1 MENFMQ
7 KKHKSKSSNQNRGNP
22 RGMFLLVLLGVA
34 VIAAALVFANQAARQ
49 ENAGMV
55 GPRLSVDQEVIDFGQ
70 VKMGQPVSAEFTLT
84 NTGDSDLRLTKEPY
98 IEVVEG
104 C

>member
-1 MENFMQ
+1 MQ
-7 KKHKSKSSNQNRGNP
+7 KKHTRKSSNQSRGNP

-34 VIAAALVFANQAARQ
+34 VIAAALVFASQAGSQ
-49 ENAGMV
+49 ENAGVV

-70 VKMGQPVSAEFTLT
+70 VKMGQPVSAAFKLT
-84 NTGDSDLRLTKEPY
+84 NTGDADLRLTKEPY

>member
-1 MENFMQ
+1 MQ
-7 KKHKSKSSNQNRGNP
+7 KKHNRRSSNQNRGNP
-22 RGMFLLVLLGVA
+22 RGIFLLVLLGVA
-34 VIAAALVFANQAARQ
+34 VIAAALVFASQAGSQ
-49 ENAGMV
+49 ETTGVV

-70 VKMGQPVSAEFTLT
+70 VKMGQPVSAAFKLT

>member
-1 MENFMQ
+1 MQ
-7 KKHKSKSSNQNRGNP
+7 KKHVRKSSNQNRGNP
-22 RGMFLLVLLGVA
+22 RGMFLLVLLAVA
-34 VIAAALVFANQAARQ
+34 VIAAALVYSSQTGSP
-49 ENAGMV
+49 ENAGVV

-70 VKMGQPVSAEFTLT
+70 VKMGQPVSAAFELT
-84 NTGDSDLRLTKEPY
+84 NTGDADLRLTKEPY